1 MPVVLGLVVNV
12 LFLGAGAWASA
23 RHFVRDEREPHGA
36 TLLTIATIA
45 GTGLNLWH
53 VIAHRYDVGPDADLA
68 IVLSLAAFILFF
80 AAVRATRHG
89 GLSLAFS
96 DRTPDAVVDRGIY
109 RVIRHP
115 FYASYIL
122 YWLSWLPLTSFDPIA
137 FVTAGVMIAAYKF
150 AARKEEH
157 LLTAR
162 LGQNYAT
169 FARRTW
175 RFLPGVY

>member
-1 MPVVLGLVVNV
+1 MLVVFCLVINV

-23 RHFVRDEREPHGA
+23 RHFARTEREPRGA
-36 TLLTIATIA
+36 TVLTIATIA

-53 VIAHRYDVGPDADLA
+53 AIAHRDVAGLDADLA
-68 IVLSLAAFILFF
+68 IAISLAAFILFF
-80 AAVRATRHG
+80 AAVYATRHG

-137 FVTAGVMIAAYKF
+137 LLVAAFMIAAYKL
-150 AARKEEH
+150 AAGKEER

-162 LGQNYAT
+162 LGRNYSAL
-169 FARRTW
+169 AQRTW

>member
-1 MPVVLGLVVNV
+1 MPVEIALVVNM
-12 LFLGAGAWASA
+12 LFLGVGAWASA
-23 RHFVRDEREPHGA
+23 RHFARKEREPRGA

-45 GTGLNLWH
+45 GTGLNVWH
-53 VIAHRYDVGPDADLA
+53 AIAHRYDVGLDADLA
-68 IVLSLAAFILFF
+68 IAISLAAFILFF
-80 AAVRATRHG
+80 AAVRATQNG

-109 RVIRHP
+109 RIIRHP

-122 YWLSWLPLTSFDPIA
+122 YWLSWLPLTSFDPSA
-137 FVTAGVMIAAYKF
+137 FVMAGVMVAAYKF
-150 AARKEEH
+150 AARKEER

-162 LGQNYAT
+162 LGESYAT
-169 FARRTW
+169 FAQRTW

>member
-1 MPVVLGLVVNV
+1 MPVVIGLVVNV

-23 RHFVRDEREPHGA
+23 RHFSRDEREPRGA
-36 TLLTIATIA
+36 TLLTIATIT

-53 VIAHRYDVGPDADLA
+53 AIAHRDDVGLDADLA
-68 IVLSLAAFILFF
+68 IAISLAAFILFF

-96 DRTPDAVVDRGIY
+96 NQTPDAVVDRGIY
-109 RVIRHP
+109 RIIRHP

-122 YWLSWLPLTSFDPIA
+122 YWVSWLPLTSFDPLA
-137 FVTAGVMIAAYKF
+137 CLMAGLMIAAYKL
-150 AARKEEH
+150 AARKEER
-157 LLTAR
+157 LLTQR
-162 LGQNYAT
+162 LGRSYSG
-169 FARRTW
+169 FAQRTW

>member
-1 MPVVLGLVVNV
+1 MLVAIGLVVNM

-23 RHFVRDEREPHGA
+23 RHFARDEPEPHGA

-53 VIAHRYDVGPDADLA
+53 AIAHRYDVGLDADLA
-68 IVLSLAAFILFF
+68 IIFSLAAFVLFF

-96 DRTPDAVVDRGIY
+96 DRTPDVLVDRGIY

-137 FVTAGVMIAAYKF
+137 FVMAGIMIAAYKF

-162 LGQNYAT
+162 HGQSYET
-169 FARRTW
+169 FAQRTW